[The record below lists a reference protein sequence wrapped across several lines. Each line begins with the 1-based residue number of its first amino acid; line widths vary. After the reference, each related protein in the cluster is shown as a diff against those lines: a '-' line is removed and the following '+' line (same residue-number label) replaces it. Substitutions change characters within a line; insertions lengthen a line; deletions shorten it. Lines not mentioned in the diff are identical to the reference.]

1 MDLVLRNRDGTPVD
15 PWPFLVVCGM
25 GFLLVFSFGPGYLL
39 SFGFNIQSA
48 LAVSAAVFVGAALCA
63 YHRLVWDDRPD
74 LRGEVPAT
82 ERLRR
87 IVYWG
92 VAVALVLVGLSLPFL
107 SSLF

>member
-1 MDLVLRNRDGTPVD
+1 MDFELRNREGTPVD
-15 PWPFLVVCGM
+15 PWPFLVVCAM
-25 GFLLVFSFGPGYLL
+25 GFLLVFSFGPSYLL
-39 SFGFNIQSA
+39 SFGVDLPGA
-48 LAVSAAVFVGAALCA
+48 LAVSTLAFAGTSAVA

-87 IVYWG
+87 IVYWA
-92 VAVALVLVGLSLPFL
+92 VAVALVLLGLSLPFL